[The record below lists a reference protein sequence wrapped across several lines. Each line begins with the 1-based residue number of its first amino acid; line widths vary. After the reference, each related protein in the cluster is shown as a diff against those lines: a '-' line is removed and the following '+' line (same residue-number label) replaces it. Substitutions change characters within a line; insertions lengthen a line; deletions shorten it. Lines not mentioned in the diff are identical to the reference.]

1 MNKNLINLAV
11 VSALALNAASAFA
24 EEDMFRGAWYALP
37 GINYNWTDSDTKADD
52 DVGGFL
58 RFGKE
63 VNQNW
68 DVQIGA
74 SYTRPD
80 EDTNLSTRG
89 NYKQTLFG
97 VDALYM
103 FSRDKFRP
111 FLLAGVGAA
120 RNDIDYGNAS
130 WGDSKTSWM
139 GNVGAGFQ
147 YLVSDKFGFQADVR
161 EVWSRAETGLAGN
174 RDSETI
180 GNTMLNLGVIYRFGE
195 PAPVVAAAPAP
206 VAAPQPAPAP
216 VAPPPAPKPA
226 PAPVAEPCKPTV
238 ETITKSAEQLFGFD
252 KSLISDQGKLELND
266 VAEKLKKHP
275 AIELVLVTGHTDRI
289 GSDAYNQKLS
299 ERRATAVKEYL
310 MAQGVSADRMQAV
323 GKGETEPVADCKGVK
338 GSKALIQ
345 CLAPNRRVVIEAT
358 YKQETGCTQ

>member
-11 VSALALNAASAFA
+11 VSALTLNAASAVA

-63 VNQNW
+63 INQSW

-206 VAAPQPAPAP
+206 VAAPAAGRGQ
-216 VAPPPAPKPA
+216 
-226 PAPVAEPCKPTV
+226 
-238 ETITKSAEQLFGFD
+238 IQR
-252 KSLISDQGKLELND
+252 Q
-266 VAEKLKKHP
+266 
-275 AIELVLVTGHTDRI
+275 VLLTR
-289 GSDAYNQKLS
+289 
-299 ERRATAVKEYL
+299 
-310 MAQGVSADRMQAV
+310 
-323 GKGETEPVADCKGVK
+323 P
-338 GSKALIQ
+338 
-345 CLAPNRRVVIEAT
+345 
-358 YKQETGCTQ
+358 